1 MSTTLMLTP
10 DALWSSAPSPGDTGG
25 LALLPR
31 RTFVILINLLLP
43 LEDQE
48 PLLVDE
54 VVADEEE
61 EEEEES

>member
-1 MSTTLMLTP
+1 MSTTLILTP
-10 DALWSSAPSPGDTGG
+10 DALWSSAPSAGDTGG

-31 RTFVILINLLLP
+31 RTFVILINLLRP
-43 LEDQE
+43 LEDEE

-54 VVADEEE
+54 VVADDD

>member
-1 MSTTLMLTP
+1 M
-10 DALWSSAPSPGDTGG
+10 
-25 LALLPR
+25 
-31 RTFVILINLLLP
+31 ILINLLLP